1 MHSKKYFDAVA
12 GQWDAMR
19 AGFFSESVRMKAFA
33 VAGLQTGQV
42 AADLGAGTGFITEGL
57 IREGLHVIAVDQSE
71 AMLAQ
76 MQKKFAG
83 AKGITY
89 RVGQATQLP
98 VENDRVDFVF
108 ANMYLH
114 HVEEPAAAIAEM
126 YRILKPGGMVII
138 TDLDEHTMEFLRT
151 EQNDYWLG
159 FPRQNILDWLQ
170 AAGFKNAEVNCLDEN
185 CCAQSECGGDA
196 AEISIFIATGIK

>member
-76 MQKKFAG
+76 MQKKLQPPLRKCIVFSSRVEWSSSLTWMNTPWNFCVPN
-83 AKGITY
+83 KTIT
-89 RVGQATQLP
+89 GW
-98 VENDRVDFVF
+98 DS
-108 ANMYLH
+108 H
-114 HVEEPAAAIAEM
+114 G
-126 YRILKPGGMVII
+126 RI
-138 TDLDEHTMEFLRT
+138 
-151 EQNDYWLG
+151 
-159 FPRQNILDWLQ
+159 
-170 AAGFKNAEVNCLDEN
+170 
-185 CCAQSECGGDA
+185 S
-196 AEISIFIATGIK
+196 